1 MVWFRED
8 VTIVEDNRTRI
19 SVNEDGRNQYSVI
32 LELNDVVETD
42 AGLYKVKAKNKYG
55 EVSASINLNFSRKY
69 FYFFSIWCYCYSHL
83 ILWKLPYIHTSILQM
98 CFDIRRSRH
107 IWSME
112 FTTLRSTQRENSK
125 VSKYPSS
132 SNYFAIFDPP
142 ADVRLSDVFHALENF
157 SELKFQSCEMHWQLA
172 RITEY
177 ENSAKIQH
185 TADIHWTKICLN
197 IFDR

>member
-69 FYFFSIWCYCYSHL
+69 FYFLVLLLFAFYSVEASIH
-83 ILWKLPYIHTSILQM
+83 PYFH
-98 CFDIRRSRH
+98 
-107 IWSME
+107 
-112 FTTLRSTQRENSK
+112 
-125 VSKYPSS
+125 S
-132 SNYFAIFDPP
+132 SNVLWSSKIKA
-142 ADVRLSDVFHALENF
+142 H
-157 SELKFQSCEMHWQLA
+157 LKYGIHDFEEH
-172 RITEY
+172 TER
-177 ENSAKIQH
+177 E
-185 TADIHWTKICLN
+185 
-197 IFDR
+197 

>member
-69 FYFFSIWCYCYSHL
+69 TFTLIWDFL
-83 ILWKLPYIHTSILQM
+83 IYEFGVVVIRI
-98 CFDIRRSRH
+98 CFCGRSKH

-112 FTTLRSTQRENSK
+112 FTTLRSTERIA
-125 VSKYPSS
+125 KYPSS
-132 SNYFAIFDPP
+132 SNYGWILQ
-142 ADVRLSDVFHALENF
+142 VL
-157 SELKFQSCEMHWQLA
+157 
-172 RITEY
+172 IG
-177 ENSAKIQH
+177 
-185 TADIHWTKICLN
+185 
-197 IFDR
+197 

>member
-69 FYFFSIWCYCYSHL
+69 FYFFLFGLVL

-98 CFDIRRSRH
+98 CFDLRRSRH
-107 IWSME
+107 I
-112 FTTLRSTQRENSK
+112 
-125 VSKYPSS
+125 
-132 SNYFAIFDPP
+132 
-142 ADVRLSDVFHALENF
+142 
-157 SELKFQSCEMHWQLA
+157 
-172 RITEY
+172 
-177 ENSAKIQH
+177 
-185 TADIHWTKICLN
+185 
-197 IFDR
+197 

>member
-69 FYFFSIWCYCYSHL
+69 TFTL
-83 ILWKLPYIHTSILQM
+83 ICDFLIYEFGVVVVRI
-98 CFDIRRSRH
+98 CFCGRSKH
-107 IWSME
+107 I
-112 FTTLRSTQRENSK
+112 
-125 VSKYPSS
+125 
-132 SNYFAIFDPP
+132 
-142 ADVRLSDVFHALENF
+142 
-157 SELKFQSCEMHWQLA
+157 
-172 RITEY
+172 
-177 ENSAKIQH
+177 
-185 TADIHWTKICLN
+185 
-197 IFDR
+197 